1 MGWFFC
7 WAIPRVGGRRYD
19 LHSLPSVGYCSRRE
33 DTRHSTATAAC
44 QPSIYNPDAKTPEN
58 KKSTTQALISINFW
72 TRSSGG
78 SEPIEAYIGLCTL
91 SPSRRLRR
99 RSSISCAS
107 HGCNVVSKQHL
118 YIVTP
123 PKEDIQWTTRTLL
136 TSKIIGCGQIYWRQ
150 GSRH

>member
-44 QPSIYNPDAKTPEN
+44 QPSIYNPDAKTPEE

-72 TRSSGG
+72 PRSSGG
-78 SEPIEAYIGLCTL
+78 SEPIGAYFGLCTL

-99 RSSISCAS
+99 RRSIRVPTTDAMWLVNSICS
-107 HGCNVVSKQHL
+107 
-118 YIVTP
+118 IVTP

-136 TSKIIGCGQIYWRQ
+136 TPRSSDVDR
-150 GSRH
+150 